1 MQLWTTWLET
11 LRAVLEFLS
20 SDAGLGP
27 GLAVIALTLG
37 LRTVLLPV
45 SWSCAYRACLHQKRV
60 RRLQPELQRL
70 RERYA
75 GQPQMLAEE
84 TMKVYRRRGLRI
96 IETRPI
102 LGAFA
107 QMPVFLGMF
116 SILRQGL
123 DGARFLWV
131 ASLTRPDFWLALIA
145 GATTALMML
154 ANPDLPEQTRMVLIL
169 IPSVIAFVFALKFAS
184 ALAVYWVTS
193 NCFTAAQTFAVH
205 RLVNRGIQVGDIKI

>member
-11 LRAVLEFLS
+11 LRAGLEFLS
-20 SDAGLGP
+20 TDAGLGL
-27 GLAVIALTLG
+27 GVAVVILTLG

-75 GQPQMLAEE
+75 GQPQLLAEE
-84 TMKVYRRRGLRI
+84 TMKLYRKRGLRI
-96 IETRPI
+96 IETQPL
-102 LGAFA
+102 LGALL

-116 SILRQGL
+116 SILREGL
-123 DGARFLWV
+123 EGARFLWV
-131 ASLTRPDFWLALIA
+131 ASLARPDFWLALIS

-154 ANPDLPEQTRMVLIL
+154 ANPDLPEQTRMALVL
-169 IPSVIAFVFALKFAS
+169 IPSVLAFVFALNFAS
-184 ALAVYWVTS
+184 ALAIYWGTS
-193 NCFTAAQTFAVH
+193 NCFTAAQTFVVH
-205 RLVNRGIQVGDIKI
+205 RLVNRRILAGTVEV

>member
-11 LRAVLEFLS
+11 LRAVLALLS
-20 SDAGLGP
+20 SDLGLGL
-27 GLAVIALTLG
+27 GLAIVVLTLC
-37 LRTVLLPV
+37 LRAVLLPV

-60 RRLQPELQRL
+60 GWLQPEIRRL

-75 GQPQMLAEE
+75 NQPQALTEE
-84 TMKVYRRRGLRI
+84 TMKLYRRRGLRLV
-96 IETRPI
+96 ETWPI

-116 SILRQGL
+116 SVLRQGFE
-123 DGARFLWV
+123 GARFLWV
-131 ASLTRPDFWLALIA
+131 ASLSRSDFWLALIA
-145 GATTALMML
+145 GATTVLMML
-154 ANPDLPEQTRMVLIL
+154 ANPDLPEQTRMALIL

-184 ALAVYWVTS
+184 ALAIYWVTS

-205 RLVNRGIQVGDIKI
+205 GLVERRIRAGDIEV